1 MRARR
6 IPSGMKLPLV
16 ATFSIAGFDPA
27 NGDLG
32 VAVASR
38 FLAVG
43 AVVPHAAS
51 GVGAVAT
58 QSWANPA
65 FGPGGLVLMSQG
77 ASAEEALNALIGADE
92 ERDARQVGIVD
103 ARGGAAAWTGAQCV
117 PWAGHV
123 IGEQFTCQGNI
134 LAGEQVVGEMAGA
147 YRSVEGDLA
156 DRLLAA
162 LLAGEAAGGDT
173 RGKQSAALLVV
184 RKGGGYSGLSDRYID
199 IRVDDHPEPF
209 TELGRLLRL
218 WDATF
223 LNRPGSRIISR
234 PEGEDV
240 RSVQRLLQRAGLYQG
255 DITGVFDDATSAAVR
270 RFRAE
275 VGVRD
280 GDWVDAFLMQALR
293 ARAGRTPPP
302 A

>member
-1 MRARR
+1 MR
-6 IPSGMKLPLV
+6 PPPV
-16 ATFSIAGFDPA
+16 ATFSIVGFDPS

-43 AVVPHAAS
+43 AVVPHAAA

-58 QSWANPA
+58 QSWANPSY
-65 FGPGGLVLMSQG
+65 GPGGLMLMSQG
-77 ASAEEALNALIGADE
+77 AAAEEALNTLIASDAD
-92 ERDARQVGIVD
+92 RDARQVGIVD

-117 PWAGHV
+117 PWAGHY

-134 LAGEQVVGEMAGA
+134 LAGEKVVGDMAEA
-147 YRSVEGDLA
+147 FRSAEGDLA

-162 LLAGEAAGGDT
+162 LIAGEQAGGDS
-173 RGKQSAALLVV
+173 RGRQSSALLVV
-184 RKGGGYSGLSDRYID
+184 RKAGGYGGLSDRYID
-199 IRVDDHPEPF
+199 IRVDDHPDPF
-209 TELGRLLRL
+209 TELSRLLRL

-223 LNRPGSRIISR
+223 LYRPGSRIISR

-240 RSVQRLLQRAGLYQG
+240 RTVQRMLQRAGLYQG
-255 DITGVFDDATSAAVR
+255 EVTGIFDDATSAAVR

-280 GDWVDAFLMQALR
+280 GDWVDDFLLQALR
-293 ARAGRTPPP
+293 QRIERQPPS

>member
-1 MRARR
+1 MH
-6 IPSGMKLPLV
+6 PPLV
-16 ATFSIAGFDPA
+16 ATFSIAGFDSA

-77 ASAEEALNALIGADE
+77 ASAEDALNALIAADE

-103 ARGGAAAWTGAQCV
+103 ARGGSAAWTGAQCV
-117 PWAGHV
+117 PWAGHF

-134 LAGEQVVGEMAGA
+134 LTGEQVVGEMAGA
-147 YRSVEGDLA
+147 YRSAEGDLA

-162 LLAGEAAGGDT
+162 LLAGEQAGGDT

-184 RKGGGYSGLSDRYID
+184 RKGGGYGGLSDRYID
-199 IRVDDHPEPF
+199 IRVDDHPDPF
-209 TELGRLLRL
+209 TELSRLLRL

-240 RSVQRLLQRAGLYQG
+240 RTVQRMLHRAGLYQG

-275 VGVRD
+275 IGVRD

-293 ARAGRTPPP
+293 TRAGRTPPP